1 MFILHVAILILM
13 ASYKCT
19 RSSQVFCKI
28 TRRLSTLA
36 HLDEL
41 SGGYYAIVRL
51 SLFDCY
57 LLDERY

>member
-19 RSSQVFCKI
+19 RYSQVFCKI

-41 SGGYYAIVRL
+41 SGGYYTIVRL
-51 SLFDCY
+51 VESYYY
-57 LLDERY
+57 LLDERD